1 MHGAGSVVATM
12 RITEIVIDVSCLVG
26 CLCVF
31 VWGDKEQERSCA
43 DVFFMLTGLQIV
55 CCAYGC
61 VRMVRVGSDI
71 LHDGDDGGINY
82 EIGTSRSIPSPA

>member
-43 DVFFMLTGLQIV
+43 DVFFYVDRASNRMLR
-55 CCAYGC
+55 
-61 VRMVRVGSDI
+61 VR
-71 LHDGDDGGINY
+71 LCQDGACW
-82 EIGTSRSIPSPA
+82 IGYSA